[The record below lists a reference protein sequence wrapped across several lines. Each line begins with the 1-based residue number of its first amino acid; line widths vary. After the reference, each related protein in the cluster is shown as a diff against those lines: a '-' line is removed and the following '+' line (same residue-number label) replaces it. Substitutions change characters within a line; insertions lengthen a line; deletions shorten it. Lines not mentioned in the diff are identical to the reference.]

1 MRSSA
6 HVNFLSFK
14 NKLILLTLLFFSA
27 AGCASRIKIK
37 QDPFYEAFFE
47 KTSLIMTK
55 QEIEVYKHL
64 PDKESKQEF
73 IEEFWKIR
81 DPDPLTGENEAKT
94 EFDERVEYANTW
106 FTNWEPNI
114 GKDIRENKKS
124 EQGWNSDR
132 GRIYIVL
139 GPPDSVVFDGMDLH
153 FDQNRNWMTARR
165 STREEWFYNRYR
177 LWIEFQ
183 ITGMA
188 NWKINT
194 NFSEL
199 SQALESAKLNW
210 ISSAYQGDVKR
221 IFKFKAEFKN
231 DRIIIKIPVSRIS
244 YEEKEQKLSSEF
256 RIKISVYLNHK
267 KIDEIEEKKFLSES
281 QEELLAKRNVIFEV
295 TYKPTLKGPYYF
307 DIVVEDLKSLSVSKY
322 RGFAKHTLKK

>member
-1 MRSSA
+1 
-6 HVNFLSFK
+6 
-14 NKLILLTLLFFSA
+14 LTLLFLSA
-27 AGCASRIKIK
+27 AGCASRVKIK
-37 QDPFYEAFFE
+37 QDPFYESFFE

-94 EFDERVEYANTW
+94 EFDERVEYANKW
-106 FTNWEPNI
+106 FTDWEPNI

-132 GRIYIVL
+132 GRVYIVL
-139 GPPDSVVFDGMDLH
+139 GPPDSVVFDGMDMRL
-153 FDQNRNWMTARR
+153 DQSRERQSARQW
-165 STREEWFYNRYR
+165 THEGWYYNSYR
-177 LWIEFQ
+177 LWIEFYNVEL
-183 ITGMA
+183 GH
-188 NWKINT
+188 WRINT

-199 SQALESAKLNW
+199 SRALESAKLNW

-221 IFKFKAEFKN
+221 IFKFKAKFKD
-231 DRIIIKIPVSRIS
+231 DRVIIEIPVSRIS

-256 RIKISVYLNHK
+256 KIKISVYLNHK

-295 TYKPTLKGPYYF
+295 PYKPTLKGQYYF
-307 DIVVEDLKSLSVSKY
+307 DIVVEDLKSLPVSKY

>member
-1 MRSSA
+1 MGFSA
-6 HVNFLSFK
+6 QVNFLSFK
-14 NKLILLTLLFFSA
+14 NKFILLTLVFFSA

-37 QDPFYEAFFE
+37 QDPFYESFFE

-55 QEIEVYKHL
+55 QEIEVYKYL

-94 EFDERVEYANTW
+94 EFDGRVEYANKW
-106 FTNWEPNI
+106 FSDWEPNI

-124 EQGWNSDR
+124 ERGWNSDR

-139 GPPDSVVFDGMDLH
+139 GPPDSVVFDGMDTR
-153 FDQNRNWMTARR
+153 FDQSRERMAARQW
-165 STREEWFYNRYR
+165 THEGWYYDRYP
-177 LWIEFQ
+177 LWIEFYKVEM
-183 ITGMA
+183 G
-188 NWKINT
+188 NWRMNVDY
-194 NFSEL
+194 SEL
-199 SQALESAKLNW
+199 NQALESAKLNW
-210 ISSAYQGDVKR
+210 ISSPDLKEVKGT
-221 IFKFKAEFKN
+221 FKFKAEFKN

-295 TYKPTLKGPYYF
+295 PYKPTLKGPYYF

>member
-1 MRSSA
+1 
-6 HVNFLSFK
+6 
-14 NKLILLTLLFFSA
+14 
-27 AGCASRIKIK
+27 
-37 QDPFYEAFFE
+37 
-47 KTSLIMTK
+47 MTK

-94 EFDERVEYANTW
+94 EFDGRMEYANKW
-106 FTNWEPNI
+106 FSDWEPNI

-132 GRIYIVL
+132 GRVYIVL
-139 GPPDSVVFDGMDLH
+139 GPPDMVVFDGMDMRL
-153 FDQNRNWMTARR
+153 DQSRERQSARQ
-165 STREEWFYNRYR
+165 STHEGWFYNRYR

-183 ITGMA
+183 KTGMA
-188 NWKINT
+188 NWRINT

-210 ISSAYQGDVKR
+210 ISSPDLKEAKGN
-221 IFKFKAEFKN
+221 FKFKAEFKN

-256 RIKISVYLNHK
+256 KIKISIYLNHK

-281 QEELLAKRNVIFEV
+281 QEELLAKRNFIFEV
-295 TYKPTLKGPYYF
+295 PYKPTLKGQYFF
-307 DIVVEDLKSLSVSKY
+307 DIVVEDLKSLPVSKY
-322 RGFAKHTLKK
+322 RGFAKHKLKK